1 MSFPFHFIARGAY
14 ILYPFGKHKSEARSQ
29 NASLKKFM
37 CAVNCN
43 TNLKPF
49 RKRAKDNSIN
59 QPINWHSPL
68 FDHNG
73 IRYKQK
79 RRSMSDVF
87 YLDFS

>member
-1 MSFPFHFIARGAY
+1 
-14 ILYPFGKHKSEARSQ
+14 
-29 NASLKKFM
+29 M